1 MRQDKLTT
9 KFQDAIGSA
18 QSIALA
24 HDNQFMEPC
33 TCSPLCSPIRKG
45 LRAVCSSAPA

>member
-33 TCSPLCSPIRKG
+33 LLYTSD
-45 LRAVCSSAPA
+45 AADE